1 MIIANCKITLEV
13 AGFCVVAHDQC
24 VIVEKNKWSLIVV
37 DHAAAQL
44 LCVCPDHL
52 GVVASAVTESEEGT

>member
-1 MIIANCKITLEV
+1 MIIANYKITLEV
-13 AGFCVVAHDQC
+13 AGFCVIAHDQG
-24 VIVEKNKWSLIVV
+24 LIEGVPLVV

-52 GVVASAVTESEEGT
+52 CVVASAVTEP